1 MNYEAAMF
9 IVRKGYT
16 VWREKWPESDCIKLE
31 TVPSDTPPSP
41 KLPTILGVRVVPL
54 KHTKLNGTPM
64 KQPYD
69 ATLEDTFA
77 EDWTL
82 LQ

>member
-31 TVPSDTPPSP
+31 AVPPGTPPPP
-41 KLPTILGVRVVPL
+41 KLPTL
-54 KHTKLNGTPM
+54 KHTELNGTPM